1 MNQRD
6 PVYKVYEY
14 EPVVDLGLSVKWAG
28 CNLGSGSPEET
39 GDYYAWGEVGGTKK
53 RLYNWETYRWCK
65 DAYDTQTKYNTKY
78 EFGVVDYKI
87 QLEKSDDAAF
97 MQLGGKWRI
106 PTVQEWFELFE
117 KCIWRL
123 ATMNGVIGYMVTS
136 RINNNSIFL
145 PFSGFRYKDSIGDVG
160 KFGFYW
166 SSSLDP
172 HDPDRAWSADLSADN
187 YIMFAIMRYRGY
199 SVRPVMDY

>member
-6 PVYKVYEY
+6 TDYHVYEY
-14 EPVVDLGLSVKWAG
+14 EPVVDLGLSVKWAS
-28 CNLGSGSPEET
+28 CNLGADSPEKN
-39 GDYYAWGEVGGTKK
+39 GNYYAWGEVGTKK
-53 RLYNWETYRWCK
+53 EYNWQTYRWCK

-78 EFGVVDYKI
+78 EFGVIDYKI
-87 QLEKSDDAAF
+87 QLEKCDDAAY

-106 PTVQEWFELFE
+106 PTVQEWFELYE
-117 KCIWRL
+117 KCIWNR
-123 ATMNGVIGYMVTS
+123 ATMNGIKGYMVTS

-145 PFSGFRYKDSIGDVG
+145 PFSGFRYNDAIGDVG

-187 YIMFAIMRYRGY
+187 HIMFAIMRYRGY
-199 SVRPVMDY
+199 SVRPVMDD